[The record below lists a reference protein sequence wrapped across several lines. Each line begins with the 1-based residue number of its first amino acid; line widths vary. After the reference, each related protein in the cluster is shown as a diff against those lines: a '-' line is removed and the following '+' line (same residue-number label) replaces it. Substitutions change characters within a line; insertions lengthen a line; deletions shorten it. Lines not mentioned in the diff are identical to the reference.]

1 MNNSKPFE
9 ISPELW
15 AEFAKTEYYKILL
28 NILEGLRDEN
38 LKLSMGIADKTIM
51 PNESIAAYVN
61 RAMGVQIAI
70 DHLSS
75 LTIQSQETLK
85 QRAKKGKAVN
95 GM

>member
-1 MNNSKPFE
+1 MNNNKPFE

-15 AEFAKTEYYKILL
+15 AELANSEHYKILL

-61 RAMGVQIAI
+61 RAMGVQTAI
-70 DHLSS
+70 DHLAS
-75 LTIQSQETLK
+75 LTVQSQKTLK
-85 QRAKKGKAVN
+85 QRAKKGKVVN